1 MSGGVAGARAGT
13 ISLMFGGPAEVLEA
27 HRSILDAF
35 AGNVFHVGERAGQ
48 GQAMKLL
55 NNFLSATALAATSE
69 ALAFGEANGL
79 TLPVMLDVLNVS
91 TGRNSATVDK
101 FPNRVLTGTY
111 DAGFHTALMAKDLR
125 LYVEM
130 VARSDTAMEV
140 GSAVS
145 TVWQAADA
153 SMPGQRLH
161 RDLEAHLHPQLI
173 GLTRRNMHFIT
184 HCLDKPGALD
194 TRLAH
199 YDEHR
204 AYLANPSVHLVVSG
218 PLLADDG
225 ETMIGSCFLTEA
237 DSRADVEAFNRGDPF
252 YEHGVWDRDTIR
264 IHAFLKRIDDR
275 A

>member
-1 MSGGVAGARAGT
+1 
-13 ISLMFGGPAEVLEA
+13 
-27 HRSILDAF
+27 
-35 AGNVFHVGERAGQ
+35 
-48 GQAMKLL
+48 
-55 NNFLSATALAATSE
+55 
-69 ALAFGEANGL
+69 
-79 TLPVMLDVLNVS
+79 
-91 TGRNSATVDK
+91 
-101 FPNRVLTGTY
+101 
-111 DAGFHTALMAKDLR
+111 
-125 LYVEM
+125 
-130 VARSDTAMEV
+130 
-140 GSAVS
+140 
-145 TVWQAADA
+145 
-153 SMPGQRLH
+153 
-161 RDLEAHLHPQLI
+161 
-173 GLTRRNMHFIT
+173 MHFMT

-237 DSRADVEAFNRGDPF
+237 DSRADVEAFNQGDPF